1 MAEEMSELFANVKT
15 LLDHLLQMRET
26 NHVTMQN
33 ALDKLCNGAELG
45 HKPTLEDIEDPVI
58 QELMCLINL
67 DQIHLNTTT
76 ECLVSVTEI
85 LKRMSCMV
93 KEGD

>member
-15 LLDHLLQMRET
+15 LLDHLLEMRET
-26 NHVTMQN
+26 NHVAFQRS
-33 ALDKLCNGAELG
+33 LDKLCNGQELD
-45 HKPTLEDIEDPVI
+45 HEATLEDIEDPVI
-58 QELMCLINL
+58 QEVMCLINL
-67 DQIHLNTTT
+67 DEVHLNTTT